1 MERHSRTC
9 RLEDLILSECSYIPN
24 KAICGLN
31 AILIKIPVDFL
42 CVCVCVKIEKKF

>member
-1 MERHSRTC
+1 MERHSCTC

-31 AILIKIPVDFL
+31 AILIKIPVGFF
-42 CVCVCVKIEKKF
+42 VCVYVKIEKKF